1 MATSLTR
8 LALTP
13 SDSWALKPSSS
24 AQPSV
29 KYTVVDGVHME
40 DDERERVSAM
50 ISECHFTQTV
60 LMNNFEARLRSG
72 LPPTGYAA
80 TWSRDSVFVA
90 DVFDHN
96 LFRGVAS
103 VSLDRK
109 RPPDHSK
116 LQNALADLNALFG
129 DGSPV
134 PILKPDQKGN
144 WVCSLGPFAWV
155 GMYHQ
160 QHPEPPFA
168 AVVVAG
174 LDAASWDALR
184 GIMRTKWHRKLT
196 MEEVYKELEP
206 WRALAAKNRER
217 ILATFQRVMGEPPKD
232 VGKMLETTVAYEAR
246 PCVSKSESA
255 LSWFKNA
262 TVRVPTWFR
271 FPAVSPTGC
280 DAYGPGMEPGM
291 GVITDH
297 ARSEIAPW
305 EVRPEFDV
313 YIDDVVRYGEC
324 EYVRL
329 AGCCDSTSPVRV
341 VVRGPRDEILT
352 DKTPGSTNVDTLN
365 AWAAQ
370 AIQRPSLDPVSVKSA
385 GGEGGDDGVLI
396 TWEDPGLNTN
406 RLVHSVFAFHTDLP
420 ECVKDAKR
428 LMPAC
433 VRVSCRD
440 STNRAESGVQ
450 KTRLASLAMDEWVP
464 LRR

>member
-1 MATSLTR
+1 MCKSQSHMTHLTR
-8 LALTP
+8 LALSP
-13 SDSWALKPSSS
+13 NDAWALKSTT
-24 AQPSV
+24 QPCV
-29 KYTVVDGVHME
+29 KYAVTDGVHME
-40 DDERERVSAM
+40 DDEKERVNAM
-50 ISECHFTQTV
+50 ISEVKFTQTV
-60 LMNNFEARLRSG
+60 IMNNFEARLHSG

-103 VSLDRK
+103 VSLKRM
-109 RPPDHSK
+109 RPPDQVQ
-116 LQNALADLNALFG
+116 LQHAFADLNALFG

-144 WVCSLGPFAWV
+144 WVCSLGPFGWIGV
-155 GMYHQ
+155 YGQ

-184 GIMRTKWHRKLT
+184 TIMRTQWHRRLT

-206 WRALAAKNRER
+206 WRAVGAKNRER
-217 ILATFQRVMGEPPKD
+217 ALATFSRIINEPLKD
-232 VGKMLETTVAYEAR
+232 VGKMLETTVPYDVR
-246 PCVSKSESA
+246 TTVKSDT
-255 LSWFKNA
+255 LSWFKNP
-262 TVRVPTWFR
+262 TVRVPTWFV
-271 FPAVSPTGC
+271 FPSVAPRGC
-280 DAYGPGMEPGM
+280 DAYTPDIEPGV
-291 GVITDH
+291 GVATDH
-297 ARSEIAPW
+297 SRSEIAPW

-313 YIDDVVRYGEC
+313 CIDDVVRYGEC

-329 AGCCDSTSPVRV
+329 AGCCNSLSPVRV
-341 VVRGPRDEILT
+341 VVRGPRDEILV

-370 AIQRPSLDPVSVKSA
+370 AIQRSSMETKSD
-385 GGEGGDDGVLI
+385 GDEDGVVS
-396 TWEDPGLNTN
+396 TWEDPKLSSN
-406 RLVHSVFAFHTDLP
+406 RLIQSVFAFHTDV
-420 ECVKDAKR
+420 EWEKEAKR
-428 LMPAC
+428 LLPVG

-440 STNRAESGVQ
+440 STNRAEPPEAS
-450 KTRLASLAMDEWVP
+450 KIRLASLAMDEWTP